1 MLIADHATAP
11 APGLDEKGFD
21 EMGFD
26 EMGFDEMG
34 FDVDSTRTCPV

>member
-26 EMGFDEMG
+26 
-34 FDVDSTRTCPV
+34 VDSTRTCPV

>member
-26 EMGFDEMG
+26 EMGFD
-34 FDVDSTRTCPV
+34 VDSTRTCPV